1 MYNEMITNLVWGDTG
16 IHAASEANTLNQTGS
31 EKRVLEIKVDSMDE
45 TFDHVSY
52 HSHLGQYCDNYY
64 PPYEM

>member
-16 IHAASEANTLNQTGS
+16 IHAASGANMLNQTGS
-31 EKRVLEIKVDSMDE
+31 GKRVLEIKVDSMDE

-52 HSHLGQYCDNYY
+52 HSHLGQYCDNCY
-64 PPYEM
+64 PQYEM

>member
-1 MYNEMITNLVWGDTG
+1 M
-16 IHAASEANTLNQTGS
+16 LNQTGS

-52 HSHLGQYCDNYY
+52 YSHLGQYCDNYY